1 LEPSG
6 KQPDLCA
13 GKIEMKSVSF
23 AYPSRQT
30 ATVLDGTNLVL
41 PGGKMTAL
49 VGASGSGKST
59 VIGLLERW
67 YQPCAGSIL
76 IDGVDIAE
84 YNVRW
89 LRSKI
94 RLVQQEPTLF
104 QLTIY
109 DNVAKGLV
117 DAQRELPSE
126 KQRSLVEGACK
137 SSNTHKFIMQLPN
150 GYQTQV
156 GEHAGMLSGGQR
168 QRISIARSIISDP
181 QILLLDEATS
191 ALDARSESIVQAA
204 LNQVSASKTTLVI
217 AHKLAT
223 VQAADNIAVV
233 ANVKIVEQGSR
244 RALLE
249 QDGLYAAMVHTRDL
263 GDHNQEA
270 EPRHSDLDETSP
282 ASLGELEQTHDT
294 EKLDLSMQK
303 MPHEPDQVA
312 AETIG
317 MPLWR
322 CILVMLGEHRQLWPY
337 YLVIGI
343 GCVIGGGTYPAQAIV
358 FSRLIHVYS
367 LTGAEAQQQADFYAL
382 MFFVLALANLFG
394 KFGIGWCCNLV
405 GQTMT
410 HHYRRETFEHML
422 NLDQEFL
429 NRRENTSG
437 TLTSKLSSVP
447 SALQELMSANL
458 GLILNVTVNIV
469 SSSVVGI
476 AFGWKMG
483 LTVVFGGIT
492 VIMVAGYI
500 RIRLDQRLE
509 VSTGQQFAASA
520 GVAAEAVNSIRTIS
534 SSTLEPLVMQQYN
547 DAMKSIVSQITRSLA
562 IVLIPYAI
570 SQSVDFLV
578 MALGFWYG
586 STLIVSGEYTITQ
599 FFVVFLAIVFGGQGA
614 AQFFGYTT

>member
-1 LEPSG
+1 
-6 KQPDLCA
+6 
-13 GKIEMKSVSF
+13 
-23 AYPSRQT
+23 
-30 ATVLDGTNLVL
+30 
-41 PGGKMTAL
+41 
-49 VGASGSGKST
+49 
-59 VIGLLERW
+59 
-67 YQPCAGSIL
+67 
-76 IDGVDIAE
+76 
-84 YNVRW
+84 
-89 LRSKI
+89 
-94 RLVQQEPTLF
+94 
-104 QLTIY
+104 
-109 DNVAKGLV
+109 
-117 DAQRELPSE
+117 
-126 KQRSLVEGACK
+126 
-137 SSNTHKFIMQLPN
+137 
-150 GYQTQV
+150 
-156 GEHAGMLSGGQR
+156 
-168 QRISIARSIISDP
+168 
-181 QILLLDEATS
+181 
-191 ALDARSESIVQAA
+191 
-204 LNQVSASKTTLVI
+204 
-217 AHKLAT
+217 
-223 VQAADNIAVV
+223 
-233 ANVKIVEQGSR
+233 
-244 RALLE
+244 
-249 QDGLYAAMVHTRDL
+249 
-263 GDHNQEA
+263 
-270 EPRHSDLDETSP
+270 
-282 ASLGELEQTHDT
+282 
-294 EKLDLSMQK
+294 
-303 MPHEPDQVA
+303 
-312 AETIG
+312 
-317 MPLWR
+317 
-322 CILVMLGEHRQLWPY
+322 
-337 YLVIGI
+337 
-343 GCVIGGGTYPAQAIV
+343 
-358 FSRLIHVYS
+358 
-367 LTGAEAQQQADFYAL
+367 
-382 MFFVLALANLFG
+382 
-394 KFGIGWCCNLV
+394 
-405 GQTMT
+405 
-410 HHYRRETFEHML
+410 ML